1 MIYTL
6 PSGIKVEFWFKHHNP
21 ASSSYVPPIKPVQP
35 TSFEEAW
42 KKRAIEDAMS
52 FLEKNNYEVRSVDE
66 AMRDFRP
73 EESEA
78 LPYTEVHLTFKNM
91 KRKSTHVAYATCA
104 KGDTFRKETGRKIA
118 LRRLLDSLPVSL
130 SYEDRKE
137 LWAIALPKRVVV

>member
-21 ASSSYVPPIKPVQP
+21 ASSSYVPPIKAVEPVN
-35 TSFEEAW
+35 FEEAW
-42 KKRAIEDAMS
+42 KKRAIEDAVS
-52 FLEKNNYEVRSVDE
+52 FLTKNNYVVQTTDQVLREGY
-66 AMRDFRP
+66 P
-73 EESEA
+73 EEGEA

-91 KRKSTHVAYATCA
+91 KKKSTHVAYATCA
-104 KGDTFRKETGRKIA
+104 KGDTFRKETGRKVA

-130 SYEDRKE
+130 SYEDRRE